1 MTINQKVEQEY
12 FDHIIAGEK
21 REIRL
26 AADPI
31 HEGDTVILEE
41 WDPHT
46 QEYTGRKIETLVT
59 AVRPRPATNGRI
71 AVERTE
77 ETSQLI
83 QFEPKESKYTPAS

>member
-1 MTINQKVEQEY
+1 MTINQKIEQEY

-26 AADPI
+26 TTGAV

-41 WDPHT
+41 WDPHA
-46 QEYTGRKIETLVT
+46 QEYTGRKIEALVT
-59 AVRPRPATNGRI
+59 AVRPKE
-71 AVERTE
+71 ER
-77 ETSQLI
+77 SQLV

>member
-1 MTINQKVEQEY
+1 MTINQKIEQEY
-12 FDHIIAGEK
+12 FDHIVAGEK

-26 AADPI
+26 AADAVR
-31 HEGDTVILEE
+31 EGDTVILEE

-59 AVRPRPATNGRI
+59 AVRPQVATNGRT
-71 AVERTE
+71 ALERTE
-77 ETSQLI
+77 ERSQLV